1 MAPIL
6 LGPWGWVILGLVLIG
21 GEVLA
26 PGIFLLWLGLA
37 ALLTG
42 AVVGL
47 VDLGWQSEQ
56 AGEAVRNGMTA
67 AIQRVREA
75 FEADLQAKTNDALD
89 RGYLNDAKTL
99 LDEIYSLARGAQSLR
114 RYRSLRPNARPSP
127 SGLTSCP
134 SPAPC
139 AGRGRRTSRPANGC
153 CATGITW
160 TRAPRPRGRAP
171 RSR

>member
-47 VDLGWQSEQ
+47 VDLGWQAAALIF
-56 AGEAVRNGMTA
+56 AGLSLVAVFMGRLLTRRKDEEPDA
-67 AIQRVREA
+67 A
-75 FEADLQAKTNDALD
+75 T
-89 RGYLNDAKTL
+89 GLND
-99 LDEIYSLARGAQSLR
+99 
-114 RYRSLRPNARPSP
+114 
-127 SGLTSCP
+127 
-134 SPAPC
+134 
-139 AGRGRRTSRPANGC
+139 RGRRLIGRVFRLE
-153 CATGITW
+153 ATMTGGE
-160 TRAPRPRGRAP
+160 GRIRVDDSSWRVTGPELLAGSEV
-171 RSR
+171 RVVRVDGATLVVEKA